1 MVNPNP
7 YLNEPG
13 DALAFGQG
21 MNRPDGDHEP
31 SKEGKSVKTI
41 QEDLTPAFWGGG
53 SPQANSFV
61 KKILL
66 LGEPAVGKTSL
77 VRRFVYDIFDDMY
90 ISSIGVKIV
99 KKTMILSAE
108 KDLSTSQDVEVNFL
122 LWDIEGQKGREE
134 LSKSYCAG
142 AEGALVVCDLTRK
155 DTLDAL
161 PGWISDLQKLE
172 GSIPILIFLVN
183 KNDLKED
190 ARFGE
195 DDVKAL
201 ASKYH
206 ASYFFTSAKTGY
218 NVENAFRNMGRRLFE
233 GKK

>member
-1 MVNPNP
+1 MANLDP
-7 YLNEPG
+7 YFSEPEN
-13 DALAFGQG
+13 ALAFGQG
-21 MNRPDGDHEP
+21 TNRSKGNQEP
-31 SKEGKSVKTI
+31 PKEAKPVKKT
-41 QEDLTPAFWGGG
+41 QEDLTPSFWGG
-53 SPQANSFV
+53 SSSQANSFI

-90 ISSIGVKIV
+90 ISSIGVKIT
-99 KKTMILSAE
+99 KKTMILSGE
-108 KDLSTSQDVEVNFL
+108 EDLCSSQDVEVNFL
-122 LWDIEGQKGREE
+122 LWDIEGHKGREE

-161 PGWISDLQKLE
+161 PDWISALQKM
-172 GSIPILIFLVN
+172 GGRIPIILLVN

-201 ASKYH
+201 AANYH
-206 ASYFFTSAKTGY
+206 ATYFFTSAKTGY
-218 NVENAFRNMGRRLFE
+218 NVENAFSEAEPEPSVL
-233 GKK
+233 